1 MGKHQTVCFSALTNN
16 GFGQLCVIEVFVH
29 TAIVTKTLAY
39 SLVTHLTSIKN
50 STVARGIGAS

>member
-16 GFGQLCVIEVFVH
+16 RLDQLCAIEVFVH

-39 SLVTHLTSIKN
+39 SLVTHLASIKN
-50 STVARGIGAS
+50 STVPGVINVS